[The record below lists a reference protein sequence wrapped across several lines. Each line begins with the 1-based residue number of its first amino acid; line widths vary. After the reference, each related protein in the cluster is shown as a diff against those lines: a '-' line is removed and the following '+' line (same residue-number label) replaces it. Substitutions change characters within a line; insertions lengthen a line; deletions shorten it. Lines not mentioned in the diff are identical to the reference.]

1 MRPPGNAFAPLEVA
15 AHSPSAPIGLPR
27 AEGARNRASTPHRC
41 VGHADDR
48 VRQHE
53 RGVLGIA
60 DKTASLITGDRI
72 SADLTIAEPF
82 GKEVLIAAVGSWS
95 GGRLSMRPVSV
106 SDGSN
111 SAPSILGIKELL
123 P

>member
-1 MRPPGNAFAPLEVA
+1 MPSR
-15 AHSPSAPIGLPR
+15 HSKLPR
-27 AEGARNRASTPHRC
+27 IHHPRRLDYPELKVHGIEPRRLTDASVMPTI
-41 VGHADDR
+41 
-48 VRQHE
+48 RQHE